1 MSKSNVPYES
11 TLANQIHM
19 QIQQYLDLDHLD
31 VMHSSN
37 FLENEVGWDSKV
49 EFMKGIVF
57 QYKRP
62 GSYGDGC
69 QFKLPIDQ
77 LESLQKYNEKLGG
90 DVAYYALPPILKHEN
105 KDETLSRTLFINA
118 SNFRDASKDA
128 RDEIKF
134 DEVPLYYCKDYVRA
148 KDGQFVIGTTSES
161 TSSGLELEYHYMP
174 PSDILGWEELLDK
187 IKNCT
192 AGTVMRKQNTSMYEQ
207 FKDSIDDLEPVS
219 DNNSQYL
226 IRLKDENMFI

>member
-1 MSKSNVPYES
+1 MSKSNGPYES

-37 FLENEVGWDSKV
+37 LLENEVGWDAKV
-49 EFMKGIVF
+49 DFMKGIVF

-62 GSYGDGC
+62 ESYGDGC
-69 QFKLPIDQ
+69 QFKIPIDQ

-90 DVAYYALPPILKHEN
+90 NAAYYALPPILKHEN

-118 SNFRDASKDA
+118 SNFRDASEDD

-134 DEVPLYYCKDYVRA
+134 DEVPLYYCEDYVQE
-148 KDGQFVIGTTSES
+148 KDESFKIGFTRDETAH
-161 TSSGLELEYHYMP
+161 GLEGEDHYMP
-174 PSDILGWEELLDK
+174 PSDILGWEGLLDK